1 VSRLGRRNPVTRLRA
16 TIRGLI
22 DPPPQRGSP
31 LPETWVIGHRGA
43 ARVAP
48 ENTIASFE
56 RALELG
62 ADGIETDICVTRDG
76 HFVLWHD
83 ANPAGKV
90 ALVRQAGREELFAVP
105 DVPNLF
111 SRWRRPVRK
120 LTLSEFRSH
129 YGYSPRESLLEDLFD
144 GDSAARFPVV
154 LLEELLSWAKDRP
167 RLRHICL
174 DIKLEPRERESAR
187 RLFQRLREFWEK
199 GGREGLT
206 LHLLSP
212 QRAIVEAF
220 LAEERSGACPG
231 RVGIFADFELP
242 GVLDIARRLGVPR
255 VSMGL
260 GARLW
265 PGFLREA
272 ADVASARARGDL
284 EALVL
289 WTINDEERLRR
300 LVGLGV
306 DGVLTDDP
314 ALLRR
319 LLEQTQAPGARPAMS
334 RLT

>member
-1 VSRLGRRNPVTRLRA
+1 VSKLGRRNPLARLHQA
-16 TIRGLI
+16 LRGLI
-22 DPPPQRGSP
+22 DPPPQRWNP
-31 LPETWVIGHRGA
+31 LSQTWVIGHRGV

-62 ADGIETDICVTRDG
+62 ADGIETDVCVTRDG

-83 ANPAGKV
+83 ANPAGKI

-105 DVPNLF
+105 DVPKLF
-111 SRWRRPVRK
+111 SRWRRPVRR
-120 LTLSEFRSH
+120 LALSEFQSH
-129 YGYSPRESLLEDLFD
+129 YGYSPRESLLRDLFD
-144 GDSAARFPVV
+144 GDSSPRFPVA
-154 LLEELLSWAKDRP
+154 LLDELLAWAKTRP
-167 RLRHICL
+167 RLRHVFL

-187 RLFQRLREFWEK
+187 RLFQRLREFWDE
-199 GGREGLT
+199 GGRAGLT
-206 LHLLSP
+206 FHLLSP
-212 QRAIVEAF
+212 RRAIVEAF
-220 LAEERSGACPG
+220 LGEERSGALPG
-231 RVGIFADFELP
+231 RVEIFADFELP
-242 GVLDIARRLGVPR
+242 GVLDIARRLRVPR

-272 ADVASARARGDL
+272 ADVASARAKGDL

-306 DGVLTDDP
+306 DGILTDDP
-314 ALLRR
+314 ALLRH
-319 LLEQTQAPGARPAMS
+319 LLEEGQAPRVRPVMS

>member
-1 VSRLGRRNPVTRLRA
+1 VSHLGRRNPLARLRQA
-16 TIRGLI
+16 IRGLI
-22 DPPPQRGSP
+22 DPPPQRWNP
-31 LPETWVIGHRGA
+31 LSETSVIGHRGA

-56 RALELG
+56 RALEIG

-76 HFVLWHD
+76 HFILWHD
-83 ANPAGKV
+83 ANPAANI

-105 DVPNLF
+105 DVPKLF
-111 SRWRRPVRK
+111 SRWRRPVRR
-120 LTLSEFRSH
+120 LTLSEFQSH
-129 YGYSPRESLLEDLFD
+129 YGYSPRESLLRDLFD
-144 GDSAARFPVV
+144 GDSAPRFPVA
-154 LLEELLSWAKDRP
+154 LLDELLTWAKGRP
-167 RLRHICL
+167 RLRHVFL
-174 DIKLEPRERESAR
+174 DVKLTSREEESAR
-187 RLFQRLREFWEK
+187 QLFRRLRAFWEE

-212 QRAIVEAF
+212 RRAIVEAF
-220 LAEERSGACPG
+220 LAEERSGALPG
-231 RVGIFADFELP
+231 HVEIFADFELP
-242 GVLDIARRLGVPR
+242 GVLDIARRLRVRR

-272 ADVASARARGDL
+272 ADVASARAKGDI

-289 WTINDEERLRR
+289 WTINDEERLLR

-306 DGVLTDDP
+306 DGILTDDP

-319 LLEQTQAPGARPAMS
+319 LLEQTRAPGARPVMS
-334 RLT
+334 GLT